1 MITTPDFLTE
11 FDDDITASES
21 IPYCQ
26 VQNPKNLS
34 LSEIRQYNVP
44 WGIFV
49 PNDQAEL
56 VELATLDYFTPT
68 RLIFDQDTPQQ
79 REIDGFLTQHIRFVL
94 IHRSA
99 AIEVQEKMNNGWKY
113 IGEAYRKGKI
123 TKYGE
128 LASKDREYYRLRTRY
143 LLLFLDENNE
153 PLHHIPLRLGL
164 GAGTGGS
171 ISEEIKVFR
180 GEIERVFFKLR
191 KQPQKAL
198 SDRAH
203 ALTVL
208 DIKLGVH
215 KGEGKSPFV
224 CPVERLAPAI
234 EQVGVEKVVERR
246 ERTVKL
252 VGTPIHSLMIPKSS
266 ETGQLILSLWELDF
280 GQKKFVSVYFTLN

>member
-1 MITTPDFLTE
+1 MITTPDFLKE

-21 IPYCQ
+21 IPYAQ

-68 RLIFDQDTPQQ
+68 SLVFDQDTPQE
-79 REIDGFLTQHIRFVL
+79 RSIDGFLTQHIRFVL

-113 IGEAYRKGKI
+113 VGKAYSKGKL

-143 LLLFLDENNE
+143 LLLFLM
-153 PLHHIPLRLGL
+153 LFRRR
-164 GAGTGGS
+164 A
-171 ISEEIKVFR
+171 EIK
-180 GEIERVFFKLR
+180 
-191 KQPQKAL
+191 
-198 SDRAH
+198 
-203 ALTVL
+203 
-208 DIKLGVH
+208 
-215 KGEGKSPFV
+215 
-224 CPVERLAPAI
+224 
-234 EQVGVEKVVERR
+234 
-246 ERTVKL
+246 
-252 VGTPIHSLMIPKSS
+252 
-266 ETGQLILSLWELDF
+266 TGDE
-280 GQKKFVSVYFTLN
+280 Y